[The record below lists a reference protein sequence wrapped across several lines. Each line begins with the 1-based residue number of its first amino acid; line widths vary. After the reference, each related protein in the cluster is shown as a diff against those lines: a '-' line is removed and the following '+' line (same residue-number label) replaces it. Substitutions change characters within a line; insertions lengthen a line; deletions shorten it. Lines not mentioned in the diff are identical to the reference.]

1 VAAVIAEAEEV
12 IAAAAV
18 EAAVLAVGAGAV
30 RFAGVATGRRI
41 QVTGVKA
48 MSVS

>member
-1 VAAVIAEAEEV
+1 MAEVEEVIAEAEE
-12 IAAAAV
+12 
-18 EAAVLAVGAGAV
+18 EAAVLAVVAGAV

-41 QVTGVKA
+41 QVTEAKA